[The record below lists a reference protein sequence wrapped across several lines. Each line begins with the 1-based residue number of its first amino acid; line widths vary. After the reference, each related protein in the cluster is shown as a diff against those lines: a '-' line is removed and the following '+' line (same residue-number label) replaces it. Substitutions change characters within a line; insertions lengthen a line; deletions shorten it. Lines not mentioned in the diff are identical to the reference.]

1 MSIIQDYWHQI
12 LFLGI
17 VIILFT
23 RMRAELHEL
32 SKDVEEIRKRELYA
46 KVVEAR
52 AELNVLN
59 KQVSSLW
66 EFVNSLRD
74 RIGNSK

>member
-12 LFLGI
+12 LFLGV

-32 SKDVEEIRKRELYA
+32 SKDVEEIRKRELYT

-74 RIGNSK
+74 RIGNGK

>member
-1 MSIIQDYWHQI
+1 MNIIQDYWHQI
-12 LFLGI
+12 LFLGV

-32 SKDVEEIRKRELYA
+32 SKDVEEIRKRELYT

-66 EFVNSLRD
+66 EFVNGLRD
-74 RIGNSK
+74 RIGNGK

>member
-1 MSIIQDYWHQI
+1 MTIIQDYWHQI
-12 LFLGI
+12 LFLGV

>member
-1 MSIIQDYWHQI
+1 MSIIQDYWNQI
-12 LFLGI
+12 LFLGV

-32 SKDVEEIRKRELYA
+32 SKDVEEIRKRELYT

-74 RIGNSK
+74 RVGNGK